1 MAHISG
7 LLIGLMIFSGMIMGM
22 SVFYTDLTSP
32 TNLQAYG
39 MSAGQIAN
47 ISPQD
52 IRSIAVTN
60 ETVSYAKEIEAQ
72 LNQQPTGI
80 EPLDV
85 AWGYVNLGLNAL
97 FIPLRSVN
105 LFTVMVEDTSEYI
118 GLPPWVGLIAIG
130 IVTILIILQIL
141 SIYVKGAI

>member
-52 IRSIAVTN
+52 IRSMAVTN